1 MKSQLLLLSEAQNIR
16 LTSGWLGSQ
25 FGGKAEERTLG
36 TRAVMMMSKTTSTAI
51 LIVVGGNMLETDWR
65 VEQGWES
72 ERA

>member
-1 MKSQLLLLSEAQNIR
+1 M
-16 LTSGWLGSQ
+16 
-25 FGGKAEERTLG
+25 G
-36 TRAVMMMSKTTSTAI
+36 TRAVMMRSRNRCASTAI

>member
-1 MKSQLLLLSEAQNIR
+1 MNVR

-25 FGGKAEERTLG
+25 FGGKAEEVTLG
-36 TRAVMMMSKTTSTAI
+36 TRAVMMRSRTSTAI

-72 ERA
+72 ERS